1 MIALTT
7 WRNPG
12 ETLTGIP
19 DTPGDTTQW
28 EYDSLSGLPVKKTYA
43 DGTSETTVYN
53 RDRLVI
59 RTVRADGSS
68 IGYIDQAETW
78 ELAETSFSDQST
90 PICHSYDALGRLA
103 SITDGTGTRTY
114 SYNHVG
120 DLVREEFVG
129 SVRSILEYKFDACG
143 RDAGYTLSVDGVNVQ
158 DTALTYDSFGRLQTA
173 SPEEGKVFTWH
184 YGEGEL
190 LTGMDWPNGM
200 RKELQYEDRRNVI
213 SALVYK
219 DASGREVLAH
229 RYGYDALGRP
239 TLLTDHA
246 GGREERRIVPNYNP
260 RSELI
265 AAAYDGK
272 EDYTYTYDNIGN
284 RVQSRELAASRSY
297 TSNRLNQ
304 YVRIE
309 QQNAGNAFTPEFD
322 VHGNQT
328 RIQTRTGV
336 WDVLYDMRNRP
347 EQFAGDGHS
356 VVCSYDFMGRR
367 TDRLEYHGNTLTS
380 REHFIYKGYVQI
392 AAYKLDEE
400 GELAIVFRI

>member
-1 MIALTT
+1 MTEQFGSGTQPIRKDYDSNGRMIALTT

-19 DTPGDTTQW
+19 DTPGDITQW

-120 DLVREEFVG
+120 DLMREEFEG

-190 LTGMDWPNGM
+190 LTGMDWPNGTPVRGSQECHFGPCVQGCLGTGSSRPPVRLRCA
-200 RKELQYEDRRNVI
+200 RKADPADGSCRR
-213 SALVYK
+213 
-219 DASGREVLAH
+219 
-229 RYGYDALGRP
+229 
-239 TLLTDHA
+239 A
-246 GGREERRIVPNYNP
+246 GGT
-260 RSELI
+260 
-265 AAAYDGK
+265 K
-272 EDYTYTYDNIGN
+272 
-284 RVQSRELAASRSY
+284 
-297 TSNRLNQ
+297 
-304 YVRIE
+304 
-309 QQNAGNAFTPEFD
+309 
-322 VHGNQT
+322 
-328 RIQTRTGV
+328 
-336 WDVLYDMRNRP
+336 NRP
-347 EQFAGDGHS
+347 ELQS
-356 VVCSYDFMGRR
+356 P
-367 TDRLEYHGNTLTS
+367 
-380 REHFIYKGYVQI
+380 K
-392 AAYKLDEE
+392 
-400 GELAIVFRI
+400 